1 MQIVSTCWKCYTY
14 LDEQKI
20 DKVDWWNF
28 LNFKCIL
35 DSFWS
40 QVSAY
45 VRMNFKIL
53 LKAAFW
59 RYLKLNVASVAFI
72 EIIFLGFSDNKPST
86 ENDQKKTKDLRKSW
100 KRTKKPIFSK
110 SFSCKVFSQLELSVY
125 FSFCCRYKQTE
136 VSFP

>member
-1 MQIVSTCWKCYTY
+1 MCVSEMQIVNTCWRCYTY

-59 RYLKLNVASVAFI
+59 RHLKLIVASVAFI
-72 EIIFLGFSDNKPST
+72 EIIFLGVSDNKPSA
-86 ENDQKKTKDLRKSW
+86 ENDHHENVPKSQF
-100 KRTKKPIFSK
+100 FSK
-110 SFSCKVFSQLELSVY
+110 YFSCKIFSQLELSVY